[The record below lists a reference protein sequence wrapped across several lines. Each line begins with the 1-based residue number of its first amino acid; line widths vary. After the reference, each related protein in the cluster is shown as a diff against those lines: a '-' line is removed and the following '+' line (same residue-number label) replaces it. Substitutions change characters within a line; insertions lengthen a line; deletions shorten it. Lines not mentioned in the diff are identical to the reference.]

1 MENYSG
7 PPNLVNPAN
16 LRNPVYSMPRVKVRQ
31 DYEDWQDSQDRE
43 IKQLIMRNQKW
54 RFFVFILLLGW
65 TTAVSAQQKSLNLGI
80 VSPNTKTDLKLEQAI
95 AGMSS
100 PEEAKLVN
108 QAVNLG
114 CVVRSRITAFR
125 ALGSWND
132 GAEPSV
138 LLRVRG
144 DEESLRYVLSRMGRD
159 AAQKYVIYF
168 HPQPAGPVDLYVLR
182 PRTSMK
188 NLVKLTNELERSGI
202 PFSTIV
208 PARGTTAIY
217 IIDLDR
223 DLREKILAA
232 ARKLRAQVSKET
244 GNAKLFGDDLREKA
258 KEKFDQE
265 IKNYEAKNPNLPPTC
280 DVQKRKPK

>member
-1 MENYSG
+1 MKKTHQFSSS
-7 PPNLVNPAN
+7 LV
-16 LRNPVYSMPRVKVRQ
+16 LV
-31 DYEDWQDSQDRE
+31 
-43 IKQLIMRNQKW
+43 
-54 RFFVFILLLGW
+54 LLLGW
-65 TTAVSAQQKSLNLGI
+65 TTAVSAQQAQKPLNVGI

-125 ALGSWND
+125 ALGAWTD
-132 GAEPSV
+132 GAEHSV

-159 AAQKYVIYF
+159 TQQKYVIYF
-168 HPQPAGPVDLYVLR
+168 HPQPKGPVDLYVLR
-182 PRTSMK
+182 PRTGLK
-188 NLVKLTNELERSGI
+188 NLVKLSNELERAGI
-202 PFSTIV
+202 PFRTLVPSRSTTEV
-208 PARGTTAIY
+208 Y

-232 ARKLRAQVSKET
+232 ARKLRAQVDKQT
-244 GNAKLFGDDLREKA
+244 GNAKLFGDDLRDRA

-265 IKNYEAKNPNLPPTC
+265 IKNYETKNPNLPPTC
-280 DVQKRKPK
+280 DVQNRKPIHRLR